1 MLTMHKPVFLSS
13 IEDEEARTQLPLL
26 QARYHALKQEI
37 DTLTAEKD
45 EVYASFRALAD
56 RIPAKKIKGVCTRVE
71 MMRGTIKPEWLM
83 ERAGLTPDDIELC
96 TEYKDVSYYR
106 IAPPE
111 RSEAQ

>member
-13 IEDEEARTQLPLL
+13 IEDEEVRTQLPLL
-26 QARYHALKQEI
+26 QARYHELRQEI

-56 RIPAKKIKGVCTRVE
+56 RIPSKKIDGVCTRVE

-83 ERAGLTPDDIELC
+83 ERAGLTPAQIEES

-106 IAPPE
+106 IAAPIE
-111 RSEAQ
+111 EEEE